1 MEDGD
6 SMSARIELTAIARRV
21 ILSPPDK
28 GFMTEAIADAIL
40 AAGYVKVSEAGIE
53 RAAKAT
59 YAEGAFCGTCEF
71 EGWDSCADCRRCNM
85 DYARAVVAALREG
98 A

>member
-1 MEDGD
+1 MQASVKEYFATEG
-6 SMSARIELTAIARRV
+6 SAIHNRIGYVL
-21 ILSPPDK
+21 
-28 GFMTEAIADAIL
+28 EAADAVL
-40 AAGYVKVSEAGIE
+40 FSEAAIE

-85 DYARAVVAALREG
+85 DYARAVVAALREET
-98 A
+98 